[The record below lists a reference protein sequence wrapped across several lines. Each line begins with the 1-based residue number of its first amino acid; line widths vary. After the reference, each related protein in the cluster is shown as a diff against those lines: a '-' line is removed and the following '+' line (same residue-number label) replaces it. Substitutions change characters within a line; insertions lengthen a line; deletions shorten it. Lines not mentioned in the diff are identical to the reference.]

1 MRRVAGNFGGRKEK
15 EMTEYQQR
23 KIVRLRHL
31 VDRLVE
37 SLEHILQID
46 DIMVSELD
54 YVIQARILLE
64 EAKVETDK
72 ESA

>member
-1 MRRVAGNFGGRKEK
+1 
-15 EMTEYQQR
+15 MTEYQQR

>member
-1 MRRVAGNFGGRKEK
+1 
-15 EMTEYQQR
+15 MTEYQQR

-37 SLEHILQID
+37 SLEHYLQID